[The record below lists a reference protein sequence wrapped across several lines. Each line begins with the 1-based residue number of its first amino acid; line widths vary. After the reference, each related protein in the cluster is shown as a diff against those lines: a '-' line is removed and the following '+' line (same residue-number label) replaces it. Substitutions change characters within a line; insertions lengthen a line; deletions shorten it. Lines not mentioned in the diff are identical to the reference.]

1 MAMTRKSAAKKS
13 AAKKAPAK
21 KASAKEAPRKAA
33 AKKPVARKVATKKV
47 ATKKVAAKKVA
58 AKKAVAKKAVA
69 KKAVAKKPV
78 AKKAAAG
85 KPVAKKSAAGTVGNP
100 KVVARKPISSKP
112 AAPASK
118 QSSVRPVE
126 KQPARRGTTVD
137 APVQHISQEDAV
149 AKIQALL
156 EAKHERVRQGP
167 DWPDANPAQPASGSA
182 LHPPPPSTEVGAEG
196 ADGRVLAAQR
206 GEQGKRKG

>member
-13 AAKKAPAK
+13 AAKK

-33 AKKPVARKVATKKV
+33 TKTPVARKVATKKV

-58 AKKAVAKKAVA
+58 AKKAVAKQPAV
-69 KKAVAKKPV
+69 KKPV
-78 AKKAAAG
+78 AKKTAAG
-85 KPVAKKSAAGTVGNP
+85 KPVAKKSAVGNVGNP
-100 KVVARKPISSKP
+100 KVVARKPGSSKP

-118 QSSVRPVE
+118 PSPVRPVK

-137 APVQHISQEDAV
+137 APVPHISQEDAV

-156 EAKHERVRQGP
+156 DAKHERVRQGP
-167 DWPDANPAQPASGSA
+167 GWPDANPGQPASGSV
-182 LHPPPPSTEVGAEG
+182 LHSPPSTEVGAEA

-206 GEQGKRKG
+206 GDQGKRKG

>member
-13 AAKKAPAK
+13 AAKKAPAKKAPAKKAPAK

-47 ATKKVAAKKVA
+47 AAKKVA
-58 AKKAVAKKAVA
+58 AKKTVAKKPAV
-69 KKAVAKKPV
+69 KKPV

-85 KPVAKKSAAGTVGNP
+85 KPVAKKSAAGNVGNP

-118 QSSVRPVE
+118 QSFVRPVE

-167 DWPDANPAQPASGSA
+167 DWPDANPAQPASGSV
-182 LHPPPPSTEVGAEG
+182 LHPPPSTEVGAEG

-206 GEQGKRKG
+206 GEQGRRKG

>member
-13 AAKKAPAK
+13 AAKK

-33 AKKPVARKVATKKV
+33 TKTPVARKV

-58 AKKAVAKKAVA
+58 AKKAVAKQPAV
-69 KKAVAKKPV
+69 KKPV
-78 AKKAAAG
+78 AKKTAAG
-85 KPVAKKSAAGTVGNP
+85 KPVAKKSATGNVGNP
-100 KVVARKPISSKP
+100 KAVARKPGSSKP

-118 QSSVRPVE
+118 PSPVRPVK

-137 APVQHISQEDAV
+137 APVPHISQEDAV

-156 EAKHERVRQGP
+156 DAKHERVRQGP
-167 DWPDANPAQPASGSA
+167 GWPDANPTQPASGGV
-182 LHPPPPSTEVGAEG
+182 LHSPPSTEVGAEA

-206 GEQGKRKG
+206 GDQGKHKG